1 MGQENSDETVVGV
14 QEPSEGGDKK
24 GGAKVRARD
33 EVKVTVTVVEIND
46 KVALVEWIEDNKT
59 CRGVVP
65 VPVLQGKSVSL
76 EELHRAL
83 PYGEDWEAAMDLHTS
98 AWDVAEQLRRSGIWT
113 KNDLMNKI
121 RDAQRAWNQIHATD
135 FGEFIKKVL
144 S

>member
-1 MGQENSDETVVGV
+1 MGQENSDETVVSV

-24 GGAKVRARD
+24 GRAKVRARD
-33 EVKVTVTVVEIND
+33 EVMIKVNVVEKND
-46 KVALVEWIEDNKT
+46 KVILVEWIEDRKT

-65 VPVLQGKSVSL
+65 VSTLLDGSVAL

-98 AWDVAEQLRRSGIWT
+98 IKSVAEQLRRSNIWT
-113 KNDLMNKI
+113 KDDLMNKI
-121 RDAQRAWNQIHATD
+121 RDAQRAWNHIHATD